1 MILVLSLFL
10 VALPL
15 LGCSDMGIEPKSF
28 TGSPT
33 DVVMGAVPGVVGV
46 IFTSGT
52 TVEKAERLVKELN
65 LEFQFPPRG
74 NPVNGI
80 VAVPV
85 GSEDEWVIRLK
96 TYAIVESVDRV
107 WFTLIS

>member
-1 MILVLSLFL
+1 MIRVLCLFL

-15 LGCSDMGIEPKSF
+15 LGCSDMGIEPKPL

-33 DVVMGAVPGVVGV
+33 DVVVGVVPGVVGV
-46 IFTSGT
+46 FFTPGT
-52 TVEKAERLVKELN
+52 TVEQAEHLVKELN

-74 NPVNGI
+74 NPVIGI
-80 VAVPV
+80 VSVPV
-85 GSEDEWVIRLK
+85 GSEDEWVKRLK
-96 TYAIVESVDRV
+96 TYAIVQSADRV